1 MSIEMFRNV
10 VEQVGLLI
18 DAMGVLVVVIGIVE
32 IHCIGKQK
40 AIFFA
45 FI

>member
-18 DAMGVLVVVIGIVE
+18 DAVGVLVVVVGIVMAA
-32 IHCIGKQK
+32 IRRNLLPHCK
-40 AIFFA
+40 
-45 FI
+45 